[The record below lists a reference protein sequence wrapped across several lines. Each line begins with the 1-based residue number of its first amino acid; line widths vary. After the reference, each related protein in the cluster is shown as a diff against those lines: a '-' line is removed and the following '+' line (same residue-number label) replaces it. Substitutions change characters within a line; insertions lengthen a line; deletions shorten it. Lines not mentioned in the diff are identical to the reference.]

1 LYEAEK
7 LSLGQA
13 AKVAGLSYRTFYEL
27 LIQYGQP
34 LFSITEQELREDI
47 ENVSRLQRPDNKGE
61 II

>member
-1 LYEAEK
+1 M
-7 LSLGQA
+7 
-13 AKVAGLSYRTFYEL
+13 AGLSYRTFYEL